1 MTKRKLS
8 KKHKKITKRV
18 KGLKILKGGVVT
30 IGDFRRLTYVDALTA
45 KDVFF
50 KFLENSQ
57 VKLFANPASSTSG
70 FIFRL
75 RSTTPPELYTGYTSW
90 RPQWMDEER
99 HIGVFVQELIL
110 KVCLVQTTQL
120 EAYVDTRLVEETP
133 FDKFWT
139 NMDWGNVNG
148 TVKIAVRYGQ
158 FAREG
163 RLQIQAVKR
172 TLSYLNPI
180 CPVPVYM
187 STSSTKILDKLL
199 SKVDASDRNT
209 ATLLTD
215 MLTFMR
221 IGNNASKFKVGIFAM
236 EIANNC
242 QPLYNFVEN
251 ITESDEVDKRT
262 YINMARFELIMLA
275 IEADMVLGDM
285 TTSNI
290 LIDMSY
296 PDYFDGY
303 LGMVKVID
311 FAYAIE
317 KNPSEDNAVSQV
329 RDYTEQFD
337 EIKGLWEDR
346 LENPENIIEILEVI
360 ASMGRADDY
369 HTGHEMY
376 LWIITDID
384 ESDCAQIINFYDDR
398 EKSRAALTENIHAV
412 DAGITLP
419 AVAETFNAYI
429 YDVFS
434 AGYTQARNELNE
446 RSRVAMLD
454 EPVLAGGAR
463 PGPGDKPKLMEA
475 IYNVCKTIY
484 YGVVT
489 VEQLV
494 AATLL
499 IRRQQTKIP
508 QTIRPIYPEAPYQR
522 LITAVFSRKRK
533 SKKRSKK

>member
-18 KGLKILKGGVVT
+18 KGLKGGVVT

-45 KDVFF
+45 RDVFYR
-50 KFLENSQ
+50 FLENSQ
-57 VKLFANPASSTSG
+57 VELFANPASSTSG

-90 RPQWMDEER
+90 RPQWIDEDYQIR
-99 HIGVFVQELIL
+99 VYVQELIL
-110 KVCLVQTTQL
+110 KVCLVQTNQL
-120 EAYVDTRLVEETP
+120 EAYMDTRLIEETP

-148 TVKIAVRYGQ
+148 TVKIAVRQGQ
-158 FAREG
+158 FEREG
-163 RLQIQAVKR
+163 QLQIQAVKR

-187 STSSTKILDKLL
+187 DISSTEILDKLL
-199 SKVDASDRNT
+199 SKVDARNDVT
-209 ATLLTD
+209 IKLLTD

-221 IGNNASKFKVGIFAM
+221 IGNNASKFNVGIFAM

-290 LIDMSY
+290 LIDKDY
-296 PDYFDGY
+296 PNYFNGY
-303 LGMVKVID
+303 FGMAKVID

-317 KNPSEDNAVSQV
+317 KNPSENNAESQV

-346 LENPENIIEILEVI
+346 LDHPENITEILEVI

-369 HTGHEMY
+369 HAGHEMY

-384 ESDCAQIINFYDDR
+384 ESDCAQIINFYDDK
-398 EKSRAALTENIHAV
+398 EKSRTELTENIHAI
-412 DAGITLP
+412 DASITLP

-434 AGYTQARNELNE
+434 AEYTQARNELNE

-454 EPVLAGGAR
+454 EAVLAGGAR
-463 PGPGDKPKLMEA
+463 PGPRDKPKLMEA

-489 VEQLV
+489 VQQLV

-499 IRRQQTKIP
+499 IRRQQTRMP
-508 QTIRPIYPEAPYQR
+508 QSIRPIYPEVPHQR
-522 LITAVFSRKRK
+522 LITAGFSRKRK